1 MDSLPV
7 EATKPLR
14 RIGAGHCG
22 SVWAALASNKY
33 PGLLI
38 ALKREDGSPG
48 RSLRNEFT
56 IQSQVYQLGLG
67 SVLVP
72 SPLSFIERSGDW
84 SSILPHL
91 PEGFEPCNA
100 MMSEYIKPVSDACRQ
115 VLAERYCPQGMLP
128 SQILNSPEN
137 EHCLVRIYLGR
148 RRFASDDKKRHLSRF
163 FSLRNFPLHMDQVE
177 ELGLTCDVWAK
188 AMGGALA
195 TIHWKLRIDGADIEF
210 VLGAP
215 RDTLK
220 KADNLNE
227 SALWVLDFDCCKPI
241 TPDSAGLTAIARA
254 FWRNDP
260 YYPRPGTANE
270 KDQELWNIFAEE
282 YKRVGKEILEGEGA
296 TDLHSLVDEAVS
308 RIEETRGK
316 FSSSTHI

>member
-22 SVWAALASNKY
+22 SVWATLTSNNH
-33 PGLLI
+33 PGLPI

-56 IQSQVYQLGLG
+56 IQSQVYQGLE

-72 SPLSFIERSGDW
+72 SPLAFIEKSGNW
-84 SSILPHL
+84 SQILVHL
-91 PEGFEPCNA
+91 PEGFESCNA
-100 MMSEYIKPVSDACRQ
+100 MMSEFIKPVSEACRQ
-115 VLAERYCPQGMLP
+115 VLTERYCPQGMLP

-137 EHCLVRIYLGR
+137 RHCLVRIYLGR
-148 RRFASDDKKRHLSRF
+148 RRLMSGDKKRHLSRF

-177 ELGLTCDVWAK
+177 ELGLPCDVWAK

-195 TIHWKLRIDGADIEF
+195 TIHWKLRVDGADIEF

-215 RDTLK
+215 RHTKANTLS
-220 KADNLNE
+220 E

-241 TPDSAGLTAIARA
+241 TADSVGLTAIARA

-260 YYPRPGTANE
+260 YYPRPGTLNE
-270 KDQELWNIFAEE
+270 RDQELWSIFAEE
-282 YKRVGKEILEGEGA
+282 YRRVGKEVLDIE
-296 TDLHSLVDEAVS
+296 LHNLIDEAVS

-316 FSSSTHI
+316 FSSSTNI

>member
-22 SVWAALASNKY
+22 SVWATLTSNNY
-33 PGLLI
+33 PGLPI

-56 IQSQVYQLGLG
+56 IQSQVYQGLG

-72 SPLSFIERSGDW
+72 SPLAFIEKSGNW
-84 SSILPHL
+84 NSILAHL

-100 MMSEYIKPVSDACRQ
+100 MMSELIRPVSDACRQ
-115 VLAERYCPQGMLP
+115 VLAEKYCPQGMLP

-148 RRFASDDKKRHLSRF
+148 RRVVSSDKKGHISRF
-163 FSLRNFPLHMDQVE
+163 FSLRNFPLHMDQME
-177 ELGLTCDVWAK
+177 ELSLPCDVWAK
-188 AMGGALA
+188 AMGATLA
-195 TIHWKLRIDGADIEF
+195 TIHWKLRVDGADIEF
-210 VLGAP
+210 VLGAH
-215 RDTLK
+215 RHTTANTL
-220 KADNLNE
+220 DE
-227 SALWVLDFDCCKPI
+227 STLWVLDFDCCKPI
-241 TPDSAGLTAIARA
+241 TADSDGLTAIARA

-260 YYPRPGTANE
+260 YYPRPGTLNE
-270 KDQELWNIFAEE
+270 KDRQLWRIFAEE
-282 YKRVGKEILEGEGA
+282 YKRIGKELLEA
-296 TDLHSLVDEAVS
+296 DLHNLVNEAIS

-316 FSSSTHI
+316 FSSSTMI